1 MAGHN
6 PVHDSGNPSAVKQF
20 ARGACD
26 VQLDSHSV
34 AMPMRCASCLAPR
47 QVTLATS
54 LSRRRSR
61 LSFQIPYCH
70 SCAQR
75 AVAARRRSTA
85 VAWVSLGLA
94 LAGAA
99 AGFLVPQ
106 RSVIELVAAPTAVS
120 IAFGLVAMIALR
132 PRRPA
137 LPATAAGDAVTLVSF
152 RGSHSV
158 FSCTN
163 PVWATELAAANEAPL
178 RPKRRRAWFGL
189 RTVVIAALVTPA
201 AAATVYM
208 LAHPSVRIDNA
219 GDTTLQIW
227 VDGVATKL
235 AAPHD
240 DRPLWM
246 WVAYGK
252 HTFGYSRVG
261 ADRPEH
267 TTEVDVT
274 MRGDHLYNPGKTA
287 CYRLVVNRYGDAS
300 TSDEPHGP
308 VPVSEYYTFHDIYT
322 WFANNPDHV
331 QVSSDSSGTTK
342 TALQRMDDCPGAPS
356 RFRQPPPGL
365 RGFR

>member
-1 MAGHN
+1 MVGHE
-6 PVHDSGNPSAVKQF
+6 PVLEP
-20 ARGACD
+20 RGACD
-26 VQLDSHSV
+26 VALDSHSV
-34 AMPMRCASCLAPR
+34 AMPARCASCLAPR

-54 LSRRRSR
+54 LRRRRQR
-61 LSFQIPYCH
+61 LSFQIPYCRG
-70 SCAQR
+70 CAQR
-75 AVAARRRSTA
+75 VVAARRRSTA
-85 VAWVSLGLA
+85 VVLASLGLA
-94 LAGAA
+94 LGGAA
-99 AGFLVPQ
+99 IGFLAPQ
-106 RSVIELVAAPTAVS
+106 RSLVELIVAPTAVA
-120 IAFGLVAMIALR
+120 IAFALAAMTVLR

-137 LPATAAGDAVTLVSF
+137 LPATAAGDAVRLVSF

-163 PVWATELAAANEAPL
+163 PVWAAELAVANEAPL
-178 RPKRRRAWFGL
+178 TPKRRRAWFASSTL
-189 RTVVIAALVTPA
+189 AIAALVTPPA
-201 AAATVYM
+201 AGTVYM

-219 GDTTLQIW
+219 GTTTLQIW

-235 AAPHD
+235 AAPND
-240 DRPLWM
+240 DRPVWM
-246 WVAYGK
+246 WVTYGK
-252 HTFGYSRVG
+252 HTFGYSGVG

-287 CYRLVVNRYGDAS
+287 CYRLVVDRYGDAS
-300 TSDEPHGP
+300 TSGEPHGP

-322 WFANNPDHV
+322 WFANNPDRV

-356 RFRQPPPGL
+356 RFRKPPGQ